1 MLYLFSCHVEMF
13 SCCTLLVLHFL
24 HVELFLCST
33 FSVSHLFN
41 FCYFVHFSCYLCAV
55 LFFMFCFFFML
66 HSFHA
71 VFFPC
76 GIRFM
81 FCYFHGCLLKRGWN
95 ELEQTGMSSNQLE
108 QAGTRWSYQRL
119 ALERVRLVRCSGSCS
134 CFEASDK
141 NFAANLQKHKHIE
154 LLRIWNF
161 K

>member
-1 MLYLFSCHVEMF
+1 MLHSFYVRLFPYPTFLIFTTSFTFHVF
-13 SCCTLLVLHFL
+13 YVLHFF
-24 HVELFLCST
+24 HVSLFL
-33 FSVSHLFN
+33 
-41 FCYFVHFSCYLCAV
+41 
-55 LFFMFCFFFML
+55 FCFFFML

-71 VFFPC
+71 ALFPC